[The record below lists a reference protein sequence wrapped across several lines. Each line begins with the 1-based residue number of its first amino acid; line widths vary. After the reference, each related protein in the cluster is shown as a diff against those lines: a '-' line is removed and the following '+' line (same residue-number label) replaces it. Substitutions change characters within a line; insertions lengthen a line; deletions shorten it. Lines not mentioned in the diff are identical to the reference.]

1 MRIKLI
7 GGSVAIALV
16 ALLSSAAPSQAYIP
30 QPWCSDGLSN
40 NPGGNDCAF
49 SSYHQCKE
57 NSRACI
63 ANPWIEPLPTVPG
76 STVFMLAH
84 HHSSSHGRA

>member
-1 MRIKLI
+1 MRIRLI

-16 ALLSSAAPSQAYIP
+16 ALVSSAAPSHAYIP
-30 QPWCSDGLSN
+30 QPWYSDELSN

-49 SSYHQCKE
+49 SSYEQCKE

-84 HHSSSHGRA
+84 HHSSGHGRA

>member
-1 MRIKLI
+1 MRIRLI

-16 ALLSSAAPSQAYIP
+16 ALVSSAAPSYE
-30 QPWCSDGLSN
+30 
-40 NPGGNDCAF
+40 
-49 SSYHQCKE
+49 QCEE

-76 STVFMLAH
+76 SPVFMLAH
-84 HHSSSHGRA
+84 HHSAGHGRA

>member
-1 MRIKLI
+1 MRIGLI

-16 ALLSSAAPSQAYIP
+16 ALLSSVAPSHAYIP

-49 SSYHQCKE
+49 SSYHQCTGKLARLH
-57 NSRACI
+57 SQSMDRAAADSARLDCFYVS
-63 ANPWIEPLPTVPG
+63 A
-76 STVFMLAH
+76 
-84 HHSSSHGRA
+84 SS